1 MNLKFRKIGKK
12 EIAQRMNSKLIIKN
26 ENLFIDLLLGHII
39 LFIMSYVVCDIFV
52 RFPIDLVLSIII
64 AVLINW
70 KWFRFHAYCIVLY
83 SNGTLIIFRLFGNKN
98 IRLHMDNI
106 ESVVFMEGGMSIGSP
121 RLIFTI
127 KNESKIE
134 KYVLA
139 SRHRNQL
146 NMSLDLLK
154 AMGRPVFYQ

>member
-1 MNLKFRKIGKK
+1 
-12 EIAQRMNSKLIIKN
+12 
-26 ENLFIDLLLGHII
+26 
-39 LFIMSYVVCDIFV
+39 
-52 RFPIDLVLSIII
+52 
-64 AVLINW
+64 
-70 KWFRFHAYCIVLY
+70 
-83 SNGTLIIFRLFGNKN
+83 
-98 IRLHMDNI
+98 MDNI